1 MDAPEEP
8 HLESEVVGRADG
20 TTRQHGIAAGR
31 CRAGHLTIT
40 EWQGNRSRRRC
51 RTSEAIV
58 RRGRFRGDAYM
69 PYVAIAVASFVAA
82 GCQKQSRARCALSA
96 QGRCGWRAW
105 VQAPVDTGAGVRCR
119 DSRAVRSLASQISVC
134 VARSVRDQARPASDA
149 RDPGC
154 PGWRL
159 GPTIL
164 FGRPPCRG
172 QGGREVSAG
181 FVMVLVATIWS
192 PLPAGGCEP
201 PLSGWA
207 QAWPGVV
214 DLSAGGRRGERG
226 HRPAA
231 RRGVGAARCR
241 VGRLP
246 GGVVKGGLLVDSV
259 SGRAPLCGT

>member
-1 MDAPEEP
+1 MPWSTAGVRGAPATC
-8 HLESEVVGRADG
+8 VGRDAINRNRPDEPTEAPWEQRGTLRRNPTSRERRRGGVPAAQRSNTGSPRAVPEAAD
-20 TTRQHGIAAGR
+20 
-31 CRAGHLTIT
+31 LTIT

-119 DSRAVRSLASQISVC
+119 DSRAVRSLASQIAVC

-172 QGGREVSAG
+172 QGGREVSADCDG
-181 FVMVLVATIWS
+181 LGGDDLVA
-192 PLPAGGCEP
+192 A
-201 PLSGWA
+201 
-207 QAWPGVV
+207 
-214 DLSAGGRRGERG
+214 AGGR
-226 HRPAA
+226 
-231 RRGVGAARCR
+231 
-241 VGRLP
+241 L
-246 GGVVKGGLLVDSV
+246 
-259 SGRAPLCGT
+259 